1 MTAER
6 KVVSTTS
13 LFVRRHLKRCR
24 LFDLKEE
31 MMNKEKEIYE
41 YFKQNHTGKENAVFS
56 KELEQRFSLSGRALR
71 RVISALRKEGRP
83 ICSGCSGY
91 YLGSN
96 QKEVVGTAAW
106 LNELTNGIADAQDNM
121 EKIDLEAKKK
131 GVKIIMIVQAPLLFE
146 DEDMNVSGKTNLAQR
161 LIRFFQENDS
171 YSKERAKE
179 TAAQKDVL
187 QEAMQML
194 DSDLLMCSILEV
206 LDRVRKEES
215 NYLKR
220 DNYLRLMNDLQ
231 VFYDRQCRIRTYEEA
246 RKNAQRNHL
255 CR

>member
-1 MTAER
+1 LNRSLGFCHSIETIEITA
-6 KVVSTTS
+6 
-13 LFVRRHLKRCR
+13 
-24 LFDLKEE
+24 DKEDN
-31 MMNKEKEIYE
+31 MNREKEIYE
-41 YFKQNHTGKENAVFS
+41 YLKKNHIGKENAVFS
-56 KELEQRFSLSGRALR
+56 KELEQRFSLSDRSLR
-71 RVISALRKEGRP
+71 RMISMLRKEGCP

-91 YLGSN
+91 YLGST
-96 QKEVVGTAAW
+96 QKEVERTASW
-106 LNELTNGIADAQDNM
+106 LNELANGIADAQDNM
-121 EKIDLEAKKK
+121 EKIDLEPKKE
-131 GVKIIMIVQAPLLFE
+131 GVKIIVIIGTPIDYEGVEM
-146 DEDMNVSGKTNLAQR
+146 DDSGKQDLAQR
-161 LIRFFQENDS
+161 LIKFFQENDS

-194 DSDLLMCSILEV
+194 DSDLLMRAILEV

-231 VFYDRQCRIRTYEEA
+231 AFYDRQCRIRTYEEA

>member
-1 MTAER
+1 
-6 KVVSTTS
+6 
-13 LFVRRHLKRCR
+13 
-24 LFDLKEE
+24 
-31 MMNKEKEIYE
+31 MNKGNELCE
-41 YFKQNHTGKENAVFS
+41 YLKQNHTGKENAVFS
-56 KELEQRFSLSGRALR
+56 KELEQRFSLSDRSLR
-71 RVISALRKEGRP
+71 RMISALRKEGRP

-96 QKEVVGTAAW
+96 QKEVAGTASW
-106 LNELTNGIADAQDNM
+106 LNELASGIADAQDNM
-121 EKIDLEAKKK
+121 EKIDLEPKKE
-131 GVKIIMIVQAPLLFE
+131 GVKIIVIIGTPIDYEEEEM
-146 DEDMNVSGKTNLAQR
+146 DDSGKQDLAQR
-161 LIRFFQENDS
+161 LIKFFQENDS

-194 DSDLLMCSILEV
+194 DSDLLMRAILEV

-231 VFYDRQCRIRTYEEA
+231 AFYDRQCRIRTYEEA